1 MSRSLG
7 LVCRLLSRWV
17 VLGAIVLMVPACA
30 IRAPN
35 QPVNQCAFKS
45 YSLDVDQPDDTLLQ
59 PDGSP
64 FVAGP
69 SGRAPVERNPV
80 PTRQIASQVLILSG
94 GSEHGAFGA
103 GFLDEWRQNRAD
115 RRLPEF
121 DQVTGVST
129 GAILATFAFVGDEA
143 TARAVRGY
151 RITRE
156 SDLLHPFVA
165 VKNGQPTT
173 LSYINLLRKG
183 ALADLGPLSAL
194 LHRDG
199 VIDDGL
205 LEQVYARGY
214 REGRQVRHLLVGV
227 VDVDTGRAR
236 ALDLTDMAR
245 QYHELAAAD
254 PRKAVKRDCYIDAIV
269 ASSSA
274 PLAARP
280 VFIDNREYIDGGA
293 RFGMFYLDT
302 SSNDPDDYRAR
313 PLAMGQNAA
322 EFDATMRALG
332 TVYIIVN
339 GDQHVVYQCGEA
351 AQTDCTPAEAD
362 RYARPSTHPGQ
373 HKDWK
378 FLDLALRSEDILT
391 NQVYRFS
398 AAYAQGKSAQSDH
411 EAIKFAR
418 IISWGKRDRLDAFNP
433 FDHRDVLRAVDP
445 FLDLDPHKTCNDW
458 RDYDRKTTDPLQFYP
473 YEMHCTI
480 EYGRYM
486 YLIGKASWDAAP
498 R

>member
-1 MSRSLG
+1 MSKPFG
-7 LVCRLLSRWV
+7 LVCRLLSRWAL
-17 VLGAIVLMVPACA
+17 LGAIVLMVPACA
-30 IRAPN
+30 IHAPN
-35 QPVNQCAFKS
+35 QPVNRCAFKS
-45 YSLDVDQPDDTLLQ
+45 FSLDVDQPEDTLLH

-64 FVAGP
+64 MLAGEAA
-69 SGRAPVERNPV
+69 RAPAERNPV
-80 PTRQIASQVLILSG
+80 PLRQIASQVLILSG

-103 GFLDEWRQNRAD
+103 GFLDEWRQNRPD
-115 RRLPEF
+115 KQLPVF

-129 GAILATFAFVGDEA
+129 GAILATFAFVGDDA
-143 TARAVRGY
+143 TERAVRGY
-151 RITRE
+151 RITHE
-156 SDLLHPFVA
+156 SELLHPFVT
-165 VKNGQPTT
+165 VKDGQPTT
-173 LSYINLLRKG
+173 LSYINVLRKG
-183 ALADLGPLSAL
+183 ALADLQPLSAL
-194 LHRDG
+194 LHHEG

-205 LEQVYARGY
+205 IEQVYAKGY
-214 REGRQVRHLLVGV
+214 AQGRQVRHLLVGV

-245 QYHELAAAD
+245 QYHELDAKD

-302 SSNDPDDYRAR
+302 SGDDPERYRAR
-313 PLAMGQNAA
+313 PLAMGQTAA
-322 EFDATMRALG
+322 QFDETMRALG

-351 AQTDCTPAEAD
+351 AQTTCNPADAD
-362 RYARPSTHPGQ
+362 RYADPRTHPGQ

-398 AAYAQGKSAQSDH
+398 AAYAQAKSGQSDH

-418 IISWGKRDRLDAFNP
+418 IISWGKRNRLDSFNP
-433 FDHRDVLRAVDP
+433 YDHLDQLQAVDP
-445 FLDLDPHKTCNDW
+445 FLAIGPHKTCNDW
-458 RDYDRKTTDPLQFYP
+458 RDYDRQTTDPLQFYP
-473 YEMHCTI
+473 HEMHCTI

-486 YLIGKASWDAAP
+486 YLISRASWNATP
-498 R
+498 H